1 MESMVDASFVFPADS
16 ATARPRASAW
26 TDETT
31 DIEDQVQFCVNRAR
45 AVGLETIV
53 LDYTRP
59 DLVLSTV
66 KVVVPGLR
74 HIWRRLGPGRL
85 YDVPVTL
92 GDRRQPLA
100 EDQLNPLALMV

>member
-1 MESMVDASFVFPADS
+1 M
-16 ATARPRASAW
+16 
-26 TDETT
+26 
-31 DIEDQVQFCVNRAR
+31 
-45 AVGLETIV
+45 ETIV
-53 LDYTRP
+53 LDYSRP

-92 GDRRQPLA
+92 GDRRQPLT
-100 EDQLNPLALMV
+100 EDQLNPLTLMV